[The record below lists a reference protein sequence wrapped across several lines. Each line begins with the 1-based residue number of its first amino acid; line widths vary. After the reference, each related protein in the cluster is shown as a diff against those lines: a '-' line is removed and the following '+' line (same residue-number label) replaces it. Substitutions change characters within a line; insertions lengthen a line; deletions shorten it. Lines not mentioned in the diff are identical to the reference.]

1 MFPTSRIAE
10 WQGLSKLCPA
20 TGGRLVVS
28 RNHAKVMAG
37 LHIASGFAL
46 VIESSA
52 NVNTNPRAEQTTL
65 TVDRSLYD
73 FYADAFAAFRNSWHP
88 AQAS

>member
-1 MFPTSRIAE
+1 
-10 WQGLSKLCPA
+10 
-20 TGGRLVVS
+20 
-28 RNHAKVMAG
+28 MAG
-37 LHIASGFAL
+37 LHVASGFAL

-73 FYADAFAAFRNSWHP
+73 FYADAFADFRNSWHP